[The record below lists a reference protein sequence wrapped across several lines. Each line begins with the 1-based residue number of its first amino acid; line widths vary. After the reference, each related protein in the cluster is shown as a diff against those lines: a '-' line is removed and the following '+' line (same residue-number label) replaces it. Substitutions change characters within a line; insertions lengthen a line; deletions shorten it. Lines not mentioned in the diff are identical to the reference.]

1 MRATVKLVLRNDY
14 VRKDGKQQLCM
25 RYIAYQKDSYIGLGI
40 SILPKHWDAKAMMVR
55 AGEHLAHL
63 YNKKITNIY
72 EKAKNL
78 IMNFY
83 EKPLPIPQFRKE
95 LLESKDEDNTDFYS
109 FVEQEL
115 EVLKLDRAKGTIS
128 NYKKLINTMKEWKPT
143 LHFHEITLDFIE
155 RFHAHEIEQ
164 GNLESTVNKKHANFK
179 FLIGR
184 AVLKEKIE
192 KNPYE
197 RFAIKKKIK
206 AQNEDVL
213 TEQEIDKLHDA
224 YKQNIYSGGKQKVLR
239 NFLFSCYTS
248 LSYAEIDTVT
258 YADLKKYTIDQKEYL
273 LLCNRR
279 VKNKMDYKIP
289 IVSDKVKELL
299 GTGKDFQKI
308 FIPITNQV
316 SNRYLK
322 KIMKDLN
329 IEKKITFHRARHSFR
344 TIAARKGIQD
354 NIAERMMGHA
364 EGNDIKDIYTHLHDE
379 DIIREMLNKWIA

>member
-1 MRATVKLVLRNDY
+1 MDLEPDYWVGMLR
-14 VRKDGKQQLCM
+14 
-25 RYIAYQKDSYIGLGI
+25 
-40 SILPKHWDAKAMMVR
+40 
-55 AGEHLAHL
+55 
-63 YNKKITNIY
+63 
-72 EKAKNL
+72 
-78 IMNFY
+78 IM
-83 EKPLPIPQFRKE
+83 Q
-95 LLESKDEDNTDFYS
+95 
-109 FVEQEL
+109 
-115 EVLKLDRAKGTIS
+115 
-128 NYKKLINTMKEWKPT
+128 
-143 LHFHEITLDFIE
+143 
-155 RFHAHEIEQ
+155 
-164 GNLESTVNKKHANFK
+164 
-179 FLIGR
+179 
-184 AVLKEKIE
+184 
-192 KNPYE
+192 
-197 RFAIKKKIK
+197 
-206 AQNEDVL
+206 
-213 TEQEIDKLHDA
+213 
-224 YKQNIYSGGKQKVLR
+224 VLR

-329 IEKKITFHRARHSFR
+329 IEKKITFHRARHSSR